1 MCGVPICPKFG
12 ADRKSSADRQN
23 GANDPHETYPPRPMQ
38 SEAASGELTINRFR
52 MMQKLVPELKAKGIE
67 IDMGK

>member
-1 MCGVPICPKFG
+1 
-12 ADRKSSADRQN
+12 
-23 GANDPHETYPPRPMQ
+23 MQ